1 MKLGQL
7 RHYRE
12 KLRGLSAAELTEEL
26 VKLRKEQF
34 SLRMQRA
41 TGQSPKPDQFGDA
54 RRNIARLKT
63 VQRQAATAA
72 VVKSEAA
79 AAVAAAQPP
88 VVAPEPAAKTVAK
101 KKVVKKAVKKSAP
114 RAKVAKKSAT
124 GGKKS

>member
-1 MKLGQL
+1 MKIGQL
-7 RHYRE
+7 RQYRE
-12 KLRGLSAAELTEEL
+12 KLRGLSESELGDEL

-63 VQRQAATAA
+63 VQRQ
-72 VVKSEAA
+72 KAA
-79 AAVAAAQPP
+79 AAA
-88 VVAPEPAAKTVAK
+88 
-101 KKVVKKAVKKSAP
+101 
-114 RAKVAKKSAT
+114 